1 MQILYDSLCRV
12 RTYNNSA
19 KLNWAHLLSLSIL
32 SDTGDA
38 TK

>member
-1 MQILYDSLCRV
+1 MCHV

-19 KLNWAHLLSLSIL
+19 KLNLAHLLSLSIV

-38 TK
+38 TKKQTTNW